1 MTGASSVPNA
11 DVPERGVRVRASLP
25 EDTQRT
31 RWSAALSVL
40 VHVLLIAFAIRVGF
54 EAADERGNP
63 MLDFDQLPGGGG
75 GGGTGGA
82 GYVTVLPPP
91 PPPPPAITETAPTV
105 VPTEIPP
112 PEVEPEEDPEPVPPP
127 PAPTPPAGN
136 PGGTQGTGGGS
147 GGGQGTGTG
156 PGTGSGVG
164 PGSGG
169 GSGGGTGGGGQ
180 RGRPPESRAM
190 ILPPIDNVP
199 RSLRGKSVEVT
210 FHIDAT
216 GVVTAL
222 EVVPPIADRGYA
234 RKFDEAM
241 RGYRFRPARDA
252 DNRAVAGLLVMT
264 VNFPGR

>member
-1 MTGASSVPNA
+1 MDGRRARWAAPLSLLLHLLVLA
-11 DVPERGVRVRASLP
+11 LAVRVGL
-25 EDTQRT
+25 Q
-31 RWSAALSVL
+31 
-40 VHVLLIAFAIRVGF
+40 
-54 EAADERGNP
+54 EAVERGNP
-63 MLDFDQLPGGGG
+63 LFNLDQLPGGGG
-75 GGGTGGA
+75 GGGTGGS
-82 GYVTVLPPP
+82 GFVTILPPP
-91 PPPPPAITETAPTV
+91 PPPPPAVTEVAPTV

-112 PEVEPEEDPEPVPPP
+112 VEAEPVVDPAPVPPP

-147 GGGQGTGTG
+147 GGGEGTGTG
-156 PGTGSGVG
+156 PGQGSGVG

-180 RGRPPESRAM
+180 RGRPPESRAL
-190 ILPPIDNVP
+190 ILPPIDNIP
-199 RSLRGKSVEVT
+199 RALRGRSVEVT

-252 DNRAVAGLLVMT
+252 DDRAVAGILVMT
-264 VNFPGR
+264 VNFPER